1 MDIANYIY
9 CRNFITPNECD
20 VLLELIKDYK
30 WEKHPWYSPAQDKTY
45 NLEKDCEVCHY
56 PEEKVKTILINKIKV
71 SLNDY
76 VKKIKLKSAIF
87 HKLANP
93 RLNKY
98 SVGQHMQEHFDHIH
112 SIFDGEVKGIPV
124 LSLVGLLNDD
134 FEGGEFYLNQ
144 KLIKINKG
152 DILIFPSNFMYPHAV
167 KPITKGKRYSYAAW
181 AF

>member
-9 CRNFITPNECD
+9 CRNYITPNECD

-30 WEKHPWYSPAQDKTY
+30 WEKHPWYSAAQDKTY
-45 NLEKDCEVCHY
+45 TEEKDCEVCHH

-93 RLNKY
+93 RLNK
-98 SVGQHMQEHFDHIH
+98 
-112 SIFDGEVKGIPV
+112 
-124 LSLVGLLNDD
+124 
-134 FEGGEFYLNQ
+134 FYLNQ